1 MGVVAHRS
9 PSSVQNLKN
18 DWDRS
23 VLLVPKLSTSPLSAF
38 KRTFTASLNA
48 NPHGLKRSPCASF
61 YLAFAIWFFAAAT
74 TFSGVKPYF
83 FCSSFNGAEV
93 PNVSIPML

>member
-1 MGVVAHRS
+1 MGTPVEHLAIVGLQENLHR
-9 PSSVQNLKN
+9 
-18 DWDRS
+18 
-23 VLLVPKLSTSPLSAF
+23 LLERKSAWSEAIAV
-38 KRTFTASLNA
+38 RI
-48 NPHGLKRSPCASF
+48 F

-83 FCSSFNGAEV
+83 FCSSFNGAEA